1 MKRIVIVS
9 LFAAIVSAV
18 LHAQLSAAAQPA
30 AEATAAPTAP
40 LARPSADANYAQ
52 YLVGNMLA
60 LHPQILEIDVHAI
73 PPGSSQSIIVAAK
86 NAARVGRR
94 SDPDDIAVFRSG
106 EPRVEINRLG
116 DQNAEV
122 EVQLFDIYKQVIGSV
137 EFTFPYPPG
146 TDQDALVRQ
155 AAQYRDEMSRRI
167 LELTSLFDPVQLDPR
182 IPVHTYAQFLV
193 DDALGRYPGIEVIVL
208 HARTPHTGNEYPIV
222 ASNIGRIGKPADVDD
237 LAVITTG
244 EGKHAVDA
252 RAARFESKLPLKDA
266 SGATVGAVAVIFPYR
281 PLANAGAL
289 QAQAEKIAV
298 ELRGRITNA
307 AQLEGPY
314 PEARPTEPPD

>member
-1 MKRIVIVS
+1 MSSRGGRMKRIVIVS

-40 LARPSADANYAQ
+40 LARPSADASYAQ
-52 YLVGNMLA
+52 YLIGSMLA

-122 EVQLFDIYKQVIGSV
+122 EVQLFDIYKQVK
-137 EFTFPYPPG
+137 
-146 TDQDALVRQ
+146 
-155 AAQYRDEMSRRI
+155 
-167 LELTSLFDPVQLDPR
+167 
-182 IPVHTYAQFLV
+182 
-193 DDALGRYPGIEVIVL
+193 
-208 HARTPHTGNEYPIV
+208 
-222 ASNIGRIGKPADVDD
+222 IGR
-237 LAVITTG
+237 
-244 EGKHAVDA
+244 
-252 RAARFESKLPLKDA
+252 A
-266 SGATVGAVAVIFPYR
+266 SCRERV
-281 PLANAGAL
+281 
-289 QAQAEKIAV
+289 
-298 ELRGRITNA
+298 
-307 AQLEGPY
+307 
-314 PEARPTEPPD
+314 